1 MDCKVSFICSILG
14 LVMACCSFI
23 SYLTLCFPL
32 CKKSKQGNKC
42 PVFFYA
48 KPPNIAWAVPVDDN
62 WTYHAPLHLCIMLIL
77 TAVIILF
84 GILVGCE
91 KCRKK
96 LAMGICQIC
105 LTASAVA
112 LGFTLQFIETDP
124 EKFLKEFG
132 LEYDEGK
139 LEHGYFQMFN
149 AAAGCGLAFAIASLG
164 LAIIVMVAIS
174 KEN

>member
-1 MDCKVSFICSILG
+1 
-14 LVMACCSFI
+14 
-23 SYLTLCFPL
+23 
-32 CKKSKQGNKC
+32 
-42 PVFFYA
+42 
-48 KPPNIAWAVPVDDN
+48 
-62 WTYHAPLHLCIMLIL
+62 
-77 TAVIILF
+77 
-84 GILVGCE
+84 
-91 KCRKK
+91 
-96 LAMGICQIC
+96 MGICQIC